1 MILDFTS
8 RLALLSRENLF
19 FPCLKFLYFSLFPKK
34 NLVIWSSKEIF
45 PLTTNTNSY
54 GTKNNV
60 YILVPLWVC
69 NILKTKYIFLPFEEE
84 ISTIE
89 IDLAYLCV
97 IIIRTKQLLQRIHY
111 ELSKSNLYHF
121 MSFSP
126 KRKYF
131 YDVNKKVFILKK
143 SRQQKAKDSFCKYD
157 IFLCLLLLICLP
169 LFTAA
174 ACSDLY
180 MQHIEKLCVGLIF
193 LLNKWFPLFNSRIDS
208 SLYFLGTKLLTKQ
221 D

>member
-1 MILDFTS
+1 MT
-8 RLALLSRENLF
+8 LLQDLPYSQEKIYFSLPEVPLF
-19 FPCLKFLYFSLFPKK
+19 FPFPK
-34 NLVIWSSKEIF
+34 
-45 PLTTNTNSY
+45 NSCY
-54 GTKNNV
+54 MKLKRDFSTYNKHSQLWHKKIV

-143 SRQQKAKDSFCKYD
+143 ITTTKSERQ
-157 IFLCLLLLICLP
+157 LL
-169 LFTAA
+169 
-174 ACSDLY
+174 
-180 MQHIEKLCVGLIF
+180 
-193 LLNKWFPLFNSRIDS
+193 
-208 SLYFLGTKLLTKQ
+208 
-221 D
+221 

>member
-8 RLALLSRENLF
+8 RFALLSRENLF
-19 FPCLKFLYFSLFPKK
+19 FFAWSSFIFPFSQKFLLYEAQKRFFHLQQTHTVMAQK
-34 NLVIWSSKEIF
+34 I
-45 PLTTNTNSY
+45 
-54 GTKNNV
+54 V

-143 SRQQKAKDSFCKYD
+143 ITTTKSERQ
-157 IFLCLLLLICLP
+157 LL
-169 LFTAA
+169 
-174 ACSDLY
+174 
-180 MQHIEKLCVGLIF
+180 
-193 LLNKWFPLFNSRIDS
+193 
-208 SLYFLGTKLLTKQ
+208 
-221 D
+221 

>member
-8 RLALLSRENLF
+8 RFALLSRENLF
-19 FPCLKFLYFSLFPKK
+19 FFAWSSFIFPFSQKFLLYEAQKRFFHLLQTHTVMAQK
-34 NLVIWSSKEIF
+34 NCL
-45 PLTTNTNSY
+45 
-54 GTKNNV
+54 

-143 SRQQKAKDSFCKYD
+143 ITTTKSERQ
-157 IFLCLLLLICLP
+157 LL
-169 LFTAA
+169 
-174 ACSDLY
+174 
-180 MQHIEKLCVGLIF
+180 
-193 LLNKWFPLFNSRIDS
+193 
-208 SLYFLGTKLLTKQ
+208 
-221 D
+221 

>member
-1 MILDFTS
+1 MT
-8 RLALLSRENLF
+8 LLQDLPYSQE
-19 FPCLKFLYFSLFPKK
+19 KIYFSLPEVPLFFLFPK
-34 NLVIWSSKEIF
+34 
-45 PLTTNTNSY
+45 NSCY
-54 GTKNNV
+54 MKLKWDFSTYNKHTQLWHKKLFIYFGA
-60 YILVPLWVC
+60 LWVC

-143 SRQQKAKDSFCKYD
+143 ITTTKSERQ
-157 IFLCLLLLICLP
+157 LL
-169 LFTAA
+169 
-174 ACSDLY
+174 
-180 MQHIEKLCVGLIF
+180 
-193 LLNKWFPLFNSRIDS
+193 
-208 SLYFLGTKLLTKQ
+208 
-221 D
+221 

>member
-8 RLALLSRENLF
+8 RFALLSRENLF
-19 FPCLKFLYFSLFPKK
+19 FFAWSSFIFPFSQKFLLYEAQKRFFHLQQTHTVMAQKKLF
-34 NLVIWSSKEIF
+34 IF
-45 PLTTNTNSY
+45 WCPCE
-54 GTKNNV
+54 
-60 YILVPLWVC
+60 C

-143 SRQQKAKDSFCKYD
+143 ITTTKSERQ
-157 IFLCLLLLICLP
+157 LL
-169 LFTAA
+169 
-174 ACSDLY
+174 
-180 MQHIEKLCVGLIF
+180 
-193 LLNKWFPLFNSRIDS
+193 
-208 SLYFLGTKLLTKQ
+208 
-221 D
+221 